1 MKKRLYLITT
11 ILLSAA
17 ALSLSSCL
25 KDSRFVDL
33 SKAGTIVEFPF
44 GGQVHF
50 GQQAVTQAPDTDA
63 KGTIVLKFAVNVASA
78 TVPTKATNITFSVDD
93 PAIIAA
99 YNAKY
104 PVVTYTAM
112 PANAYV
118 FTQTSITIP
127 GGKRDTA
134 MTVTFYK
141 NLLDPAKSY
150 MLPIAIKSAGGLN
163 ISGNMS
169 VMYYHF
175 IGNDFAG
182 AYEAFF
188 SRWNVPDTT
197 VAAKQV
203 ANHVD
208 EGPVTFL
215 PVDPTTFKMPSGYYT
230 GIPYTVSFTKTGSGT
245 SATYSN
251 WAVTFT
257 ADDIQTFFT
266 DPGQGVVLASGP
278 FFDPNK
284 IAFDPNRQ
292 YSYAEALKLFRFY
305 YTTASR
311 AVIDE
316 YIHL

>member
-1 MKKRLYLITT
+1 LASK
-11 ILLSAA
+11 LL
-17 ALSLSSCL
+17 L
-25 KDSRFVDL
+25 
-33 SKAGTIVEFPF
+33 
-44 GGQVHF
+44 
-50 GQQAVTQAPDTDA
+50 QAPDTDA

-208 EGPVTFL
+208 EGSSYFL
-215 PVDPTTFKMPSGYYT
+215 T
-230 GIPYTVSFTKTGSGT
+230 GR
-245 SATYSN
+245 SN
-251 WAVTFT
+251 YV
-257 ADDIQTFFT
+257 
-266 DPGQGVVLASGP
+266 
-278 FFDPNK
+278 
-284 IAFDPNRQ
+284 
-292 YSYAEALKLFRFY
+292 
-305 YTTASR
+305 
-311 AVIDE
+311 
-316 YIHL
+316 